1 MLVNKPGNIPLRIYS
16 IFESKGRVYASL
28 NTNVRK
34 LNFIVMLNLLMKFN
48 LNFNAY
54 HVALK

>member
-1 MLVNKPGNIPLRIYS
+1 
-16 IFESKGRVYASL
+16 
-28 NTNVRK
+28 
-34 LNFIVMLNLLMKFN
+34 MLNLLMKFN